1 MTTYPR
7 RYDDRFFAND
17 NRVRKPH
24 TTDIGKLS
32 FSKKE
37 EEEEEA
43 LKSELKIEN
52 SIKNDP

>member
-17 NRVRKPH
+17 NR

-32 FSKKE
+32 FSKK

>member
-17 NRVRKPH
+17 NR